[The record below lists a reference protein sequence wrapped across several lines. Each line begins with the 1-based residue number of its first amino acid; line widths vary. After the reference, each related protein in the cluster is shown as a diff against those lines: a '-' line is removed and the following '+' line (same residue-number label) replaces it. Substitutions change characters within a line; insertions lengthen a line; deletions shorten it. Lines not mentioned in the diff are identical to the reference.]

1 MKETKKYKVLIPC
14 FLGKEGLIIEL
25 NARQAANLLAGGYIE
40 GLSEVAAVKKG
51 EAK

>member
-1 MKETKKYKVLIPC
+1 MKETKKYKVLKSC
-14 FLGKEGLIIEL
+14 FLGKEGLMVEL
-25 NARQAANLLAGGYIE
+25 NVRQAANLLAGGYIA